1 MVEDLLLILN
11 LLICWRICW
20 EQLRVVLI
28 CIRILKRSLS
38 GCMEF
43 TSVVFFVDSR
53 NPDGFNRKVY
63 RFLRLA
69 SRADFHHVKKL
80 DFAFSHALHSGEDGF
95 VFAA

>member
-1 MVEDLLLILN
+1 MVEELLLILD